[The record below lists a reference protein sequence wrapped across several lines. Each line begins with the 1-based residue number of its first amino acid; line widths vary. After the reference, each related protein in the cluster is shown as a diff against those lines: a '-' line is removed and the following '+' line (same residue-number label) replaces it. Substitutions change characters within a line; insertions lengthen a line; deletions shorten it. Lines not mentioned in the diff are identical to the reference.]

1 MDRNYF
7 MVRAMNSQVKDFN
20 VFFENKVIAV
30 GWSEINF
37 SDFQKSDVDKLK
49 TEAKKVYYSSKD
61 WHLPLVGKKLNE
73 VKRFHTIHKG
83 DFIIIP
89 YWNSIRL
96 AIAKDEHIYSE
107 EAYELDLANQIKV
120 DYLLTKDDFK
130 TIPRNSL
137 SEGLQRRLRV
147 RGSTVSDLYEFKD
160 EIEQI
165 FDKENY
171 SWTSAYEEKENELI
185 NSLKSKLFKN
195 IQNGTTNLTTGG
207 IGLEYLVK
215 ELFECENYHA
225 NVLAKT
231 AFPEYGDADVL
242 AVKSD
247 RFQETKILIQVK
259 HHSGYT
265 DSWGLEQLKKI
276 KELSAYEDYKFL
288 LVTSA
293 KISEKIKEKAD
304 TYDIVIVDGLEL
316 IDWFFENIDN
326 LNIGTKKKLGI
337 SSVPQIIE

>member
-1 MDRNYF
+1 MNRNYF

-20 VFFENKVIAV
+20 VFFENNVVAV
-30 GWSEINF
+30 GWSEIDFSNF
-37 SDFQKSDVDKLK
+37 LKTDVDKIK
-49 TEAKKVYYSSKD
+49 KEVKKVYYSSKD
-61 WHLPLVGKKLNE
+61 WHPPLVGKKLNE
-73 VKRFHTIHKG
+73 VKRFHTIKKG

-96 AIAKDEHIYSE
+96 AIAKDEHIYSDK
-107 EAYELDLANQIKV
+107 AYELDLANQIKV
-120 DYLLTKDDFK
+120 DYLLIKDDFK

-147 RGSTVSDLYEFKD
+147 RGSTVSDLYEFRD

-165 FDKENY
+165 FEKDNY
-171 SWTSAYEEKENELI
+171 SWTSTYKEKENDLI
-185 NSLKSKLFKN
+185 SLLKSKLFNN

-207 IGLEYLVK
+207 IGLEHLVK
-215 ELFECENYHA
+215 ELFQCENYHA

-247 RFQETKILIQVK
+247 KFQETKILIQVK

-265 DSWGLEQLKKI
+265 DNWGLEQLKKI
-276 KELSAYEDYKFL
+276 KELSAYEDYKFVL
-288 LVTSA
+288 ATSA
-293 KISEKIKEKAD
+293 KISDKIKENAN
-304 TYDIVIVDGLEL
+304 TFDIATIDGIEL
-316 IDWFFENIDN
+316 IDWIFENIDN
-326 LNIGTKKKLGI
+326 LNVGTKTKLGI

>member
-1 MDRNYF
+1 MDRNYY
-7 MVRAMNSQVKDFN
+7 MVRAMNSQVKDFE
-20 VFFENKVIAV
+20 VFFENKVVAV
-30 GWSEINF
+30 GWSEVDF
-37 SDFQKSDVDKLK
+37 SNFQKSEGNKLK
-49 TEAKKVYYSSKD
+49 DEVQSIYYSSKE
-61 WHLPLVGKKLNE
+61 WHPPLVGKKLNE
-73 VKRFHTIHKG
+73 VKRFHSINKG

-107 EAYELDLANQIKV
+107 EAYDLDLANQIKV
-120 DYLLTKDDFK
+120 DYLLTQDNFK

-147 RGSTVSDLYEFKD
+147 RGSTVSDLYEFRD

-165 FDKENY
+165 FEKDNY

-185 NSLKSKLFKN
+185 TSLKSKLFEN
-195 IQNGTTNLTTGG
+195 IQKGTTNLTTGG
-207 IGLEYLVK
+207 IGLEHLVK
-215 ELFECENYHA
+215 ELFECESYHA
-225 NVLAKT
+225 NILAKT

-265 DSWGLEQLKKI
+265 DIWGIEQLKKI
-276 KELSAYEDYKFL
+276 KELSAYEDYKFM

-293 KISEKIKEKAD
+293 KISEEVRREAD
-304 TYDIVIVDGLEL
+304 TFGIVTIDGLEL
-316 IDWFFENIDN
+316 IDWIFENIDN
-326 LNIGTKKKLGI
+326 LNAGTKTKLGI
-337 SSVPQIIE
+337 SSVPQIV

>member
-1 MDRNYF
+1 MNRNYF

-20 VFFENKVIAV
+20 VFFENKVVAV

-37 SDFQKSDVDKLK
+37 SGFQKTEGNKLK
-49 TEAKKVYYSSKD
+49 EEVRKVYYSSKD
-61 WHLPLVGKKLNE
+61 WHPPLVGKKLNE
-73 VKRFHTIHKG
+73 VKRFHTISKG

-96 AIAKDEHIYSE
+96 AIAKDEHIYSK

-147 RGSTVSDLYEFKD
+147 RGSTVSDLYEFRD

-165 FDKENY
+165 FEKENY

-185 NSLKSKLFKN
+185 DSLKSKLFKN

-207 IGLEYLVK
+207 IGLEHLVK
-215 ELFECENYHA
+215 ELFECESYHA

-247 RFQETKILIQVK
+247 KFQETKILIQVK

-265 DSWGLEQLKKI
+265 NNWGLEQLKKI
-276 KELSAYEDYKFL
+276 KEISAYEDYKFM

-293 KISEKIKEKAD
+293 KISKEIKEQAD
-304 TYDIVIVDGLEL
+304 ILDIVTVDGLEL
-316 IDWFFENIDN
+316 IDWIFENIDN
-326 LNIGTKKKLGI
+326 LNIGTKTKLGI